1 MSTGMCPYGEE
12 DLLSV
17 ALGQQASDEM
27 QAHVAGCSACQ
38 QLLCQLREEAAT
50 LRQASE
56 GSAAAMAYLPSSP
69 EGDADRCPG
78 TIGKYFI
85 VGPLG
90 QGAQA
95 TTYRALHP
103 ELHTELVVKYAKN
116 EMSGGLI
123 PARTLLLQEGRALA
137 RLDHP
142 NIARIYDLD
151 FHDSRPF
158 LVLEYHAG
166 VNLEQLVAHRKLS
179 PRQAVALLLPLAHA
193 LGAAHRLGIVH
204 QDVKPAN
211 ILIDE
216 TGKPFLLDFGLA
228 RMMDAWSLGAEQ
240 PSGGTLVYMS
250 PEQARGQRDKVGP
263 ASDIFSLGAVLYFL
277 LTGSQPFAAADPHEA
292 RKRAGR
298 CDFDRAALRR
308 KGIPRSLA
316 AICLRAMDPESGR
329 RYASADEMAADLQ
342 RFQRRPRR
350 LAAAAALGVAV
361 AILIAAVAL
370 AYLWPKSSVQPP
382 ARQYLIAKL
391 KGPEKEKT
399 DFVALRT
406 ASDLARRVP
415 LVRGGMMELAY
426 EVPYGYPS
434 AVFLVNAA
442 GEVSEWESKHTGT
455 FEGLDRFRAP
465 AGGSWVI
472 EGPPGPVLFLACA
485 NRRTRPRLE
494 NVRRLVEEDGG
505 RPLSFSTP
513 REKFLFLLNRDE
525 ALEVPRDVIET
536 PLSKLRDRL
545 EGLRVAASR
554 EFDYFWGVAVPVR

>member
-1 MSTGMCPYGEE
+1 
-12 DLLSV
+12 
-17 ALGQQASDEM
+17 M
-27 QAHVAGCSACQ
+27 QAHVAGCSVCQ
-38 QLLCQLREEAAT
+38 QLLTRLREEAAT

-56 GSAAAMAYLPSSP
+56 GSDSAMSYLPASP
-69 EGDADRCPG
+69 EGEAERGPG
-78 TIGKYFI
+78 TIGKYFL

-103 ELHTELVVKYAKN
+103 KLHTELVVKYAKN
-116 EMSGGLI
+116 ETSGGLM
-123 PARTLLLQEGRALA
+123 PARAFLLQEGRALA

-151 FHDSRPF
+151 FHDGRPF

-166 VNLEQLVAHRKLS
+166 VNLQQFAAHRKLS
-179 PRQAVALLLPLAHA
+179 PRQAAALLVPLAQA

-204 QDVKPAN
+204 QDIKPAN

-216 TGKPFLLDFGLA
+216 DGKPFLLDFGLA
-228 RMMDAWSLGAEQ
+228 RMMDAWSAGSEQ
-240 PSGGTLVYMS
+240 PSGGTVAYTS
-250 PEQARGQRDKVGP
+250 PEQARGHRDRIGP

-277 LTGSQPFAAADPHEA
+277 LAGNPPFAAADLHAA
-292 RKRAGR
+292 RKQAGR
-298 CDFDRAALRR
+298 CEFDRAALRR
-308 KGIPRSLA
+308 KGIPRPLA
-316 AICLRAMDPESGR
+316 AICLRAMDPEPGR
-329 RYASADEMAADLQ
+329 RYVSADAMAADLE

-350 LAAAAALGVAV
+350 LAVAAALGVAV
-361 AILIAAVAL
+361 AILIATVAL
-370 AYLWPKSSVQPP
+370 AYFWPKSSVQPP
-382 ARQYLIAKL
+382 VRQHLIVKL
-391 KGPEKEKT
+391 KGPQKEKT
-399 DFVALRT
+399 DFRSLQT

-415 LVRGGMMELAY
+415 LPCGGMLELAY
-426 EVPYGYPS
+426 EVPHGYPS
-434 AVFLVNAA
+434 AVYLVNAA

-455 FEGLDRFRAP
+455 FEGLDRLRAP

-505 RPLSFSTP
+505 RPLPFSAP

-525 ALEVPRDVIET
+525 ALEVPRLVVET
-536 PLSKLRDRL
+536 PFSKLRDRL
-545 EGLRVAASR
+545 ERLRVAASR